1 MQKYGSKRDND
12 YKKKYKGRMMQDGE
26 RIPFPT
32 ACGGKRNALMKVLTG
47 SFQCE
52 SNSFCDDVAKES
64 DFEVYYGKDAAQKLA
79 ATRYFEENGIE
90 AVPMVF
96 ASALPSGEVAYSA
109 YQYFERIFL
118 EKIREQ
124 KDFDGLYIYFH
135 GSMYVEGHGC
145 GEELLTT
152 AIRKE
157 IGDKIPIS
165 AACDFHATL
174 SDQFYKNVNAVN
186 GFRTAPHTDHDDTE
200 RRAARSLIEC
210 MKRSI
215 APRLQRVRV
224 PFLGADA
231 SVTANEPYLSVTKE
245 LQRLDAEEHVI
256 SCAFFNG
263 HAWYDAP
270 HTGACAV
277 VADTDG
283 ETAFAEAMRLA
294 KIFWEHKEGAVFE
307 GAMPT
312 DEAVDRS
319 LAQKEGLIFVDDSGD
334 NTTAGAWGAGTLM
347 LRKYMKKNAKN
358 VLICGI
364 FDPEVTTALL
374 EDKPGEKRR
383 IVLCKGKHTAQ
394 EIETELDVTVKS
406 AGTVCGW
413 AGDEVGK
420 GVVVKCGGI
429 DILITDARAAFTTS
443 RHFEKMGIDPY
454 DYRIIVLKMGYL
466 FPKLREISDLAVV
479 ALTPGQST
487 NDFSQIDFKRAPK
500 RLYPACKDIRWEE
513 IETKARRM
521 RL

>member
-1 MQKYGSKRDND
+1 
-12 YKKKYKGRMMQDGE
+12 
-26 RIPFPT
+26 
-32 ACGGKRNALMKVLTG
+32 
-47 SFQCE
+47 
-52 SNSFCDDVAKES
+52 
-64 DFEVYYGKDAAQKLA
+64 
-79 ATRYFEENGIE
+79 
-90 AVPMVF
+90 
-96 ASALPSGEVAYSA
+96 
-109 YQYFERIFL
+109 
-118 EKIREQ
+118 
-124 KDFDGLYIYFH
+124 
-135 GSMYVEGHGC
+135 
-145 GEELLTT
+145 
-152 AIRKE
+152 
-157 IGDKIPIS
+157 
-165 AACDFHATL
+165 
-174 SDQFYKNVNAVN
+174 
-186 GFRTAPHTDHDDTE
+186 
-200 RRAARSLIEC
+200 
-210 MKRSI
+210 
-215 APRLQRVRV
+215 
-224 PFLGADA
+224 
-231 SVTANEPYLSVTKE
+231 
-245 LQRLDAEEHVI
+245 
-256 SCAFFNG
+256 
-263 HAWYDAP
+263 
-270 HTGACAV
+270 
-277 VADTDG
+277 
-283 ETAFAEAMRLA
+283 
-294 KIFWEHKEGAVFE
+294 
-307 GAMPT
+307 
-312 DEAVDRS
+312 
-319 LAQKEGLIFVDDSGD
+319 
-334 NTTAGAWGAGTLM
+334 
-347 LRKYMKKNAKN
+347 MKKNAKN

>member
-1 MQKYGSKRDND
+1 
-12 YKKKYKGRMMQDGE
+12 
-26 RIPFPT
+26 
-32 ACGGKRNALMKVLTG
+32 MKVLTG

-52 SNSFCDDVAKES
+52 SNSFCDDVATEN
-64 DFEVYYGKDAAQKLA
+64 DFEVHYGNDAAQKLA

-90 AVPMVF
+90 TVPMVF

-109 YQYFERIFL
+109 YQYFEGIFL

-124 KDFDGLYIYFH
+124 KAFDGIYIYFH

-152 AIRKE
+152 AIRRE
-157 IGDKIPIS
+157 IGDGIPIS
-165 AACDFHATL
+165 AALDFHATL
-174 SDQFYKNVNAVN
+174 SDQFYRNVNAVN

-210 MKRSI
+210 MKRNI
-215 APRLQRVRV
+215 TPRLQRVRV

-245 LQRLDAEEHVI
+245 LKRLDAEDHVI

-277 VADTDG
+277 VADLDS

-294 KIFWEHKEGAVFE
+294 KVFWEHKEGAVFE
-307 GAMPT
+307 GAMPA
-312 DEAVDRS
+312 DEAVDYS
-319 LAQKEGLIFVDDSGD
+319 LAQNGGLIFVNDSGD

-347 LRKYMKKNAKN
+347 LRKYLEKGADG
-358 VLICGI
+358 VLVCGI
-364 FDPEVTTALL
+364 FDPAVTSELL
-374 EDKPGEKRR
+374 QSKPGEKRH

-394 EIETELDVTVKS
+394 EIETGLDVTVKS
-406 AGTVCGW
+406 SGIVCGW
-413 AGDEVGK
+413 AGDEVGE
-420 GVVVKCGGI
+420 GVVAESGGI
-429 DILITDARAAFTTS
+429 DILITNARAAFTTL
-443 RHFEKMGIDPY
+443 RHFEKMGIDPR

-466 FPKLREISDLAVV
+466 FPRLRDISEQAVV

-487 NDFSQIDFKRAPK
+487 NDFSQIGFRRAPD
-500 RLYPACKDIRWEE
+500 RLYPACTDIRWEE
-513 IETKARRM
+513 IEAEAKRR